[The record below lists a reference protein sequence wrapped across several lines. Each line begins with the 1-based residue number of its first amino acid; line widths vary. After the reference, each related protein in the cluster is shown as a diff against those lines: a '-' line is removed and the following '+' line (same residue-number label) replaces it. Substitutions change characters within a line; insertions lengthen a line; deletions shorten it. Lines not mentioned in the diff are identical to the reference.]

1 MAENKSEITT
11 ENGKKSNKKSDPIE
25 GRCMFY
31 LERKRRYCRTVPGK
45 DSKYCVEHSHILG
58 DGAKRKRIPCPLDPK
73 HTCYEDQLKNHL
85 KKCNARESLQPEYYT
100 KNINLGTCD
109 EKDKNLKVTVKTVSI
124 EEVFAMVDRVKELY
138 VKHMPV
144 VSEEILSHDAL
155 AEEMSNPMNGS
166 AAQKHL
172 QQLSSLVGHM
182 EKMNLLRDKLC
193 YIEFGAGKGGL
204 SHWVQKGAQTSTSSK
219 YLLVEKGSIRYK
231 MDAYHKFEEQGP
243 NFERLRIDIQ
253 HLNLGKVPSLKQ
265 EDPLPIV
272 GIGKHLC
279 GGATDL
285 MLRCLMQQAN
295 TSTTEGANI
304 GEVEA
309 IVLALCCHHRCDWQ
323 TYVGKDFFTEL
334 GLNAHDFHLICN
346 MTSWATCAT
355 RTFLNKLSER
365 GTGMP
370 DETEKKDKSDL
381 DNGDDEKDAKRLKL
395 EGQNGDA
402 KADVAAQNPR
412 DGITKPTPSDTKS
425 DQAPENDPSEHAI
438 DKDVAEMANKNYQH
452 PRYGN
457 LTPQQREEIGYQ
469 CKKLIDLGRVKYLES
484 CGFDVKL
491 VTYTTSELSLENV
504 AFLATK
510 CSVKQ

>member
-1 MAENKSEITT
+1 MAEIKT
-11 ENGKKSNKKSDPIE
+11 ENSTESSSKSNKKSDPIE

-45 DSKYCVEHSHILG
+45 DSKYCVEHSHLLG

-109 EKDKNLKVTVKTVSI
+109 DKDKNLKVTVRTVSV
-124 EEVFAMVDRVKELY
+124 EEVFAMVEKVKDLY
-138 VKHMPV
+138 EKHMPI
-144 VSEEILSHDAL
+144 VSEEILSHAAL
-155 AEEMSNPMNGS
+155 AEEMANPMNGS

-182 EKMNLLRDKLC
+182 EKMDLLRDKLC

-204 SHWVQKGAQTSTSSK
+204 SHWVQTAAETSTSSK
-219 YLLVEKGSIRYK
+219 YFLVEKGSIRYK
-231 MDAYHKFEEQGP
+231 MDAYHKFEKQGP

-265 EDPLPIV
+265 DDPLPII

-295 TSTTEGANI
+295 TSPSEGPHI
-304 GEVEA
+304 GKVES

-334 GLNAHDFHLICN
+334 GVSAHEFHLICS

-365 GTGMP
+365 GT
-370 DETEKKDKSDL
+370 EKPNDDS
-381 DNGDDEKDAKRLKL
+381 DDEKDAKRAKL
-395 EGQNGDA
+395 ENQDENANNDSDVNVA
-402 KADVAAQNPR
+402 KNP
-412 DGITKPTPSDTKS
+412 GEESTKPTDSDTKS
-425 DQAPENDPSEHAI
+425 DQSHEKEPSEHPI
-438 DKDVAEMANKNYQH
+438 DKDLVEMGNKNYHH

-457 LTPQQREEIGYQ
+457 LTPEQREEIGYQ
-469 CKKLIDLGRVKYLES
+469 CKKLIDVGRVKYLES
-484 CGFDVKL
+484 CGFEVKL
-491 VTYTTSELSLENV
+491 ATYTTSELSLENV

-510 CSVKQ
+510 CNVKQ